1 MTMAL
6 LRCCTFALSAVILA
20 GCCGYGT
27 NRYSPPRALVAWDGL
42 GRSPDDIRPV
52 AVHKSKRPARTEAV
66 TEPDYDAMDTSN
78 VEPHSKEW
86 WAQREAADRSADAA
100 LARKL
105 VICQGCLPPPVK
117 DDETTASV
125 VH

>member
-1 MTMAL
+1 MRAL
-6 LRCCTFALSAVILA
+6 LRCGCFALTAIVLA
-20 GCCGYGT
+20 GCASSGCYPAAGAPIGWDRLDRSL
-27 NRYSPPRALVAWDGL
+27 NYS
-42 GRSPDDIRPV
+42 
-52 AVHKSKRPARTEAV
+52 ARV
-66 TEPDYDAMDTSN
+66 TEPKVKRQAKAEAVVEPNYDAIDASG
-78 VEPHSKEW
+78 VKRHSKEW